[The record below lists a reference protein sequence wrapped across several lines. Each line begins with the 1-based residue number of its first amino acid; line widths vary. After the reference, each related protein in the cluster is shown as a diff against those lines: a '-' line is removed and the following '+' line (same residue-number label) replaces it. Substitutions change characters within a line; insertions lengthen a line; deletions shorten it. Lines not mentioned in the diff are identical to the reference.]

1 MDNLLKLIEIVDPV
15 TLVAIGVML
24 WFFYQHLNVKINKL
38 DTKIDNVEKS
48 FNEKIDNV
56 ETNLNENIDKVEK
69 SLNEKIDN
77 FKECLNDRIELAQDK
92 LGSRIDSLYGFMFTV
107 CGLRRPNEGNDRG
120 EQNQV
125 A

>member
-1 MDNLLKLIEIVDPV
+1 MF
-15 TLVAIGVML
+15 
-24 WFFYQHLNVKINKL
+24 WFFYQHLNVRNKL
-38 DTKIDNVEKS
+38 DTKIDKL
-48 FNEKIDNV
+48 D
-56 ETNLNENIDKVEK
+56 T
-69 SLNEKIDN
+69 KIDN

-107 CGLRRPNEGNDRG
+107 CGLKRPNEGNDRG

>member
-1 MDNLLKLIEIVDPV
+1 MFC
-15 TLVAIGVML
+15 
-24 WFFYQHLNVKINKL
+24 FFYQHLNVRNKL
-38 DTKIDNVEKS
+38 DTKIDKL
-48 FNEKIDNV
+48 D
-56 ETNLNENIDKVEK
+56 T
-69 SLNEKIDN
+69 KIDN

-107 CGLRRPNEGNDRG
+107 CGLKRPNEGNDRG

>member
-1 MDNLLKLIEIVDPV
+1 MF
-15 TLVAIGVML
+15 
-24 WFFYQHLNVKINKL
+24 WFFYQHLDVRDKLDEKIDKL

-48 FNEKIDNV
+48 
-56 ETNLNENIDKVEK
+56 LNK
-69 SLNEKIDN
+69 KIDN
-77 FKECLNDRIELAQDK
+77 FKECLNNRIELAQDK

-125 A
+125 E